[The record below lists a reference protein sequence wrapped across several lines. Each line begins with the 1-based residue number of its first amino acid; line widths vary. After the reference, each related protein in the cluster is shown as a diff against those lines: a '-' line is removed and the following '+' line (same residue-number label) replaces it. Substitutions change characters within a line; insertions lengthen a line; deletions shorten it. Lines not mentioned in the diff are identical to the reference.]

1 MIFKGQTIFLDEDY
15 NNLHPGIS
23 TTWNLG
29 TLDRFTE
36 QNPCSFAGANE
47 TYNGISYTKF
57 VSGSSSVHYDGYLK
71 SSNVDF
77 ITVSRTPSGVGY
89 SGEMRIANNPSIFLR
104 KGMVRTDAANNDG
117 GMGSFMVYQS
127 GDTQNQLS
135 IYDKVA
141 DNAGLSNVTTGD
153 ITKSGSTYTI
163 TASSAKSLY
172 MYAYGDGRNIDI
184 PAPTSGNVL
193 LIQSTNTTYPT
204 DGIQE
209 ITDAINNLLGDINAT
224 SAWKTTSDGLL
235 KYTIIDSA
243 ATINLAK
250 NQILYMQYT
259 PSGVGTFK
267 FTPTTYTEPPTPG
280 PIEQQVKITEYTIS
294 NLTGGD
300 EYFYEWGASDD
311 GKTYS
316 IATTSATYS
325 ASEYIQI
332 TMQHTNSTTVKI
344 IADMTFT
351 NNNESIYINGTKFD
365 TT

>member
-23 TTWNLG
+23 MTWNLG

-141 DNAGLSNVTTGD
+141 DNAGLSNVTIGD

-224 SAWKTTSDGLL
+224 STWKTTSDGLL

-300 EYFYEWGASDD
+300 DYFYE
-311 GKTYS
+311 
-316 IATTSATYS
+316 
-325 ASEYIQI
+325 
-332 TMQHTNSTTVKI
+332 
-344 IADMTFT
+344 
-351 NNNESIYINGTKFD
+351 
-365 TT
+365 